1 MNDRQPGPVTCG
13 AVAAVDI
20 GATSGRVVLGRVGP
34 DRLDIEVVHRFPNH
48 PVRTADGLHWNT
60 LELYRNVLEGLRK
73 SVAAEP
79 GLLSIGIDSWATDYA
94 LMRAA
99 GHGDR
104 MTSTP
109 YHYRDPRTSRG
120 VDTVHELVE
129 PKTLYG
135 VSGLQ
140 FLPFN
145 SLYQLAVDHADGV
158 LDEATTMLLVP
169 DLIAYWLTGIKRAE
183 RTNASTTGLLD
194 LGGDWNTAL
203 IDKLSL
209 PSGLFPQLV
218 NPGEIIGQ
226 LTAAVAGEIGA
237 AQPINVVA
245 VGSHD
250 TASAVVAV
258 PMLTPDAAYICS
270 GTWSLVGVELGQ
282 PVLTEES
289 RIANFTNE
297 RGVDGRIRYLRNVMG
312 MWLVNECASAW
323 QRSARPLELSQLI
336 AAAGKADRWAVFD
349 VDDPTLLPAG
359 DMPQRITALLAAA
372 GLHEPSPPQM
382 VRSILESLA
391 VAYAQTLDDAE
402 RLSGQPI
409 RVVNLVGG
417 ASQNGLL
424 CQLIA
429 DRSGRPLLAGPVEAT
444 AIGNIL
450 IQARRAGLADG
461 DLEDLRCRVAAALP
475 PIQYSPRVPPGPQ
488 SRIRRDAA
496 AGATPDSRPE
506 GRRTSCC

>member
-1 MNDRQPGPVTCG
+1 MNDHQAGTALSG
-13 AVAAVDI
+13 AVAAVDL
-20 GATSGRVVLGRVGP
+20 GATSGRVVLGRIGP
-34 DRLDIEVVHRFPNH
+34 DRLDIEVVHRFPNQ
-48 PVRTADGLHWNT
+48 PVRTADGLHWNI

-73 SVAAEP
+73 AVAAEP
-79 GLLSIGIDSWATDYA
+79 GLLSIGIDSWAIDYA
-94 LMRAA
+94 LLRATS
-99 GHGDR
+99 HGDR
-104 MTSTP
+104 MTSSP

-120 VDTVHELVE
+120 VDTVHELVDR
-129 PKTLYG
+129 KALYG

-145 SLYQLAVDHADGV
+145 SLYQLAVDQAEGV
-158 LDEATTMLLVP
+158 LDDATTMLLVP
-169 DLIAYWLTGIKRAE
+169 DLIASWLTGAKRAE

-194 LGGDWNTAL
+194 IAGGDWNTAL
-203 IDKLSL
+203 IDRLGF
-209 PSGLFPQLV
+209 PCGLFPQLV
-218 NPGEIIGQ
+218 SPGEVIGQ
-226 LTAAVAGEIGA
+226 LTAAVAAEIGA
-237 AQPINVVA
+237 TRPIGVVA

-270 GTWSLVGVELGQ
+270 GTWSLVGVELDQ
-282 PVLTEES
+282 PVLTEQS

-323 QRSARPLELSQLI
+323 QRSGPRIDLDQLI
-336 AAAGKADRWAVFD
+336 ATAGKADRWAVFD

-359 DMPQRITALLAAA
+359 DMPPRITALLAAA
-372 GLHEPSPPQM
+372 GLYEPDRAET

-402 RLSGQPI
+402 RLSRRPV

-417 ASQNGLL
+417 GSQNALL

-429 DRSGRPLLAGPVEAT
+429 DRSGRPVLAGPVEAT
-444 AIGNIL
+444 AIGNVL

-461 DLEDLRCRVAAALP
+461 DLEDLRCRVASALP
-475 PIQYSPRVPPGPQ
+475 PIEHSPHVRSG
-488 SRIRRDAA
+488 SRQRTRRGMTARYM
-496 AGATPDSRPE
+496 PDSRPP
-506 GRRTSCC
+506 GRQTSC